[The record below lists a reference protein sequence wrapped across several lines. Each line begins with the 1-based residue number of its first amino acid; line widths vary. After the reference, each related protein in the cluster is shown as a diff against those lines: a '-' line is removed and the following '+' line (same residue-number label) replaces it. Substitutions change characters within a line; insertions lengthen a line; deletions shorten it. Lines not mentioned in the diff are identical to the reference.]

1 MGRKNIVPYG
11 LYRAEGYISAKL
23 ANDPNKGTG
32 FSEEDLN
39 LFWEA
44 LANMFEHDH
53 SAARGKMAT
62 RKLFVLKHDSD
73 LGNAPSHKLFELV
86 NVERKPEINPPRILL
101 IIRNRRQ
108 VCCAWGSYTYR
119 KGIVPTMRTE
129 YTTEELL
136 PLSGI
141 QHFMFCRRQWALI
154 HVENQWN
161 DNVLTIEGHLL
172 HARADDP
179 FFTET
184 RNDVVI
190 SRSIPVASY
199 RLGLSG
205 ICDVVEFTRAETGVQ
220 LPERTGYYQPV
231 PIEYKRGRPK
241 QEPVDAV
248 QLCAQAVC
256 LEEMLSVEIPQGYLY
271 YAQTRHRELVV
282 LENNLRTLVED
293 LAKEMH
299 GYFKRGYTPAVKISK
314 SCRSC
319 SLAEICL
326 PQLEGKKQKAS
337 FYIQEYLEN
346 L

>member
-1 MGRKNIVPYG
+1 
-11 LYRAEGYISAKL
+11 
-23 ANDPNKGTG
+23 
-32 FSEEDLN
+32 
-39 LFWEA
+39 
-44 LANMFEHDH
+44 
-53 SAARGKMAT
+53 
-62 RKLFVLKHDSD
+62 
-73 LGNAPSHKLFELV
+73 
-86 NVERKPEINPPRILL
+86 
-101 IIRNRRQ
+101 
-108 VCCAWGSYTYR
+108 
-119 KGIVPTMRTE
+119 MRTE

-231 PIEYKRGRPK
+231 PIEYKR
-241 QEPVDAV
+241 
-248 QLCAQAVC
+248 
-256 LEEMLSVEIPQGYLY
+256 
-271 YAQTRHRELVV
+271 
-282 LENNLRTLVED
+282 
-293 LAKEMH
+293 
-299 GYFKRGYTPAVKISK
+299 
-314 SCRSC
+314 
-319 SLAEICL
+319 
-326 PQLEGKKQKAS
+326 
-337 FYIQEYLEN
+337 
-346 L
+346 

>member
-1 MGRKNIVPYG
+1 
-11 LYRAEGYISAKL
+11 
-23 ANDPNKGTG
+23 
-32 FSEEDLN
+32 
-39 LFWEA
+39 
-44 LANMFEHDH
+44 
-53 SAARGKMAT
+53 
-62 RKLFVLKHDSD
+62 
-73 LGNAPSHKLFELV
+73 
-86 NVERKPEINPPRILL
+86 
-101 IIRNRRQ
+101 
-108 VCCAWGSYTYR
+108 
-119 KGIVPTMRTE
+119 MRTE

>member
-1 MGRKNIVPYG
+1 
-11 LYRAEGYISAKL
+11 
-23 ANDPNKGTG
+23 
-32 FSEEDLN
+32 
-39 LFWEA
+39 
-44 LANMFEHDH
+44 
-53 SAARGKMAT
+53 
-62 RKLFVLKHDSD
+62 
-73 LGNAPSHKLFELV
+73 
-86 NVERKPEINPPRILL
+86 
-101 IIRNRRQ
+101 
-108 VCCAWGSYTYR
+108 
-119 KGIVPTMRTE
+119 MRTE

-136 PLSGI
+136 PLSVI

-205 ICDVVEFTRAETGVQ
+205 ICDVVEFTRAEMGVQ

-256 LEEMLSVEIPQGYLY
+256 LEEMLSTNIPEGYLY
-271 YAQTRHRELVV
+271 YAQTRHREFVAFDEHLRRL
-282 LENNLRTLVED
+282 LED
-293 LAKEMH
+293 IAKEMH
-299 GYFKRGYTPAVKISK
+299 EYFKRGYTPKVTPSK
-314 SCRSC
+314 SCKSC
-319 SLAEICL
+319 SLAELCL
-326 PQLEGKKQKAS
+326 PQLENTRQKAS
-337 FYIQEYLEN
+337 SYIQQYLEQ